1 MQILITG
8 GTGFIGSRL
17 AIRCLEDGHQ
27 VRVLGRKN
35 TPWEERNLAALEERG
50 IEVVLGSVTD
60 PDSLKD
66 AVNGV
71 DVVYHLAAAQ
81 HESNVPDQYF
91 WDINVTGTRYML
103 EASVAAGVKR
113 FVHGSTIGVYGSA
126 ASGEITPDTPV
137 APDNIYGITKR
148 EGESLALS
156 YRDRLNLTVVRISE
170 TYGPGD
176 SRLLKLF
183 KGIKKGYFF
192 KIGSG
197 DNLHHLIFVDD
208 LVEGFV
214 RTAAEEDTIGEAYV
228 IAGGEPITTD
238 EMIDTIR
245 EALDAKLLPFRAP
258 MWPFLWAGRFFE
270 NTMARVGM
278 KPPLTTR
285 RMDFF
290 RKTFYFNQAK
300 TAALIGTVATTSFAE
315 GTRQTMEWYMQNGM
329 L

>member
-1 MQILITG
+1 MKILVTG

-17 AIRCLEDGHQ
+17 ALRCLADGHD

-35 TPWEERNLAALEERG
+35 TPWEERNLATLEDQG

-60 PDSLKD
+60 PESLD
-66 AVNGV
+66 AALDGV
-71 DVVYHLAAAQ
+71 DIVFHLAAAQ

-103 EASVAAGVKR
+103 EASVNADVQR
-113 FVHGSTIGVYGSA
+113 FIHGSTIGVYGSA
-126 ASGEITPDTPV
+126 ASGEITPDTPLN
-137 APDNIYGITKR
+137 PDNIYGITKR
-148 EGESLALS
+148 EGEALALS
-156 YRDRLNLTVVRISE
+156 YRDRLHLTVIRISE

-176 SRLLKLF
+176 SRLLKMF

-192 KIGSG
+192 KIGKG

-214 RTAAEEDTIGEAYV
+214 RAAFEEDAIGESFV
-228 IAGGEPITTD
+228 IAGDKPITTD

-245 EALDAKLLPFRAP
+245 DAMGAKMLPFRAP
-258 MWPFLWAGRFFE
+258 MWPFMLAGRIME
-270 NTMARVGM
+270 NTLTRFGI

-300 TAALIGTVATTSFAE
+300 TAALIGMVATTSFAE
-315 GTRQTMEWYMQNGM
+315 GVQQTLQWYIENGM